1 MTSDT
6 AEHTEHIVSYKKLV
20 AVWLTLLILTV
31 ATIAITRAD
40 LGAAKVWAALG
51 IASLKSGLVIAFFM
65 HMKYEARL
73 FRIILFVALVT
84 LAIFIGFTFFD
95 VLYR

>member
-1 MTSDT
+1 MNDTSN
-6 AEHTEHIVSYKKLV
+6 HIISYAKL
-20 AVWLTLLILTV
+20 AMVWLTLLALTAV
-31 ATIAITRAD
+31 TIWVSRLD
-40 LGAAKVWAALG
+40 LGINRVWGALA

-65 HMKYEARL
+65 HMKYEGKLLRWL
-73 FRIILFVALVT
+73 LFVALLT

>member
-1 MTSDT
+1 MTH
-6 AEHTEHIVSYKKLV
+6 EKEPHIVSYAKLT
-20 AVWLTLLILTV
+20 AVWLTLLALTGLTV
-31 ATIAITRAD
+31 WVSRLD
-40 LGAAKVWAALG
+40 LGVNRVWGALA

-65 HMKYEARL
+65 HMKYEGRL
-73 FRIILFVALVT
+73 LRWLLFVALLT

>member
-1 MTSDT
+1 VTSGT
-6 AEHTEHIVSYKKLV
+6 SSEHHIVSYGKLA
-20 AVWLTLLILTV
+20 AVWLTLLALTGLTV
-31 ATIAITRAD
+31 WVSRLD
-40 LGAAKVWAALG
+40 LGVNRVWGALA

-65 HMKYEARL
+65 HMKYEGRL
-73 FRIILFVALVT
+73 LRWLLFVALLT